1 MVDSKF
7 GEHGDALIEAAD
19 EITLGGLQPRFARF
33 VKAHAAWKKAETAVT
48 GASASEGA
56 HRLSKGEADAAQDDL
71 IDALA
76 ASMAADGFNRINPF
90 KGVSTVTPS
99 RLKSLGDAA
108 EAKAAQSLAARV
120 SKSKSASPKSK
131 AIATKLSKAAGQ
143 VLALDAKVVTAD
155 KATTAKRT
163 SRNALL
169 TEWTKA
175 YGLLK
180 LAAKLLK
187 NEGDPVPF
195 DTLFPEAPKKSKP
208 KAPPAAPAP

>member
-7 GEHGDALIEAAD
+7 GEHGDALIKAA
-19 EITLGGLQPRFARF
+19 EGLTLGGLQTRFARF
-33 VKAHAAWKKAETAVT
+33 VKAHAAWKKAEATVT
-48 GASASEGA
+48 GANTVEGA
-56 HRLSKGEADAAQDDL
+56 HRLDRGEADAAQDGL
-71 IDALA
+71 VDALA
-76 ASMAADGFNRINPF
+76 ASLSADGFNRINPF
-90 KGVSTVTPS
+90 KTLSALNPS
-99 RLKSLGDAA
+99 SLKKLGDAA
-108 EAKAAQSLAARV
+108 EAKAAQSLAAKV
-120 SKSKSASPKSK
+120 SKSKTASPKSK
-131 AIATKLSKAAGQ
+131 AIATKLAKAAGQ
-143 VLALDAKVVTAD
+143 VLALDVKVVTAD

-180 LAAKLLK
+180 LAAKLVK

-208 KAPPAAPAP
+208 AKAPPPVTP

>member
-7 GEHGDALIEAAD
+7 GERGDALIEAAN
-19 EITLGGLQPRFARF
+19 EISLGTLQTRFARF
-33 VKAHAAWKKAETAVT
+33 VKAHDAWMRADATVA
-48 GASASEGA
+48 GASATEGT
-56 HRLSKGEADAAQDDL
+56 HRLAKGEADAAQDEL
-71 IDALA
+71 IDQLATAL
-76 ASMAADGFNRINPF
+76 AADGFNRINPF
-90 KGVSTVTPS
+90 KGLSPSSPS
-99 RLKSLGDAA
+99 RLKDLGDAA

-143 VLALDAKVVTAD
+143 VLALDAKVVSAD

-208 KAPPAAPAP
+208 RAAPSTPTP